1 MRIGVLGAG
10 QLGRMLGLA
19 ARPLD
24 VDCRFYD
31 TVPGAPAAA
40 VGALTVGRW
49 DDADA
54 LARWAEGLDVV
65 TLEFENVPAE
75 AVRRLAAHVPVY
87 PPPVALETAQDR
99 LPEKECFRRGG
110 IPTAPFAAASGPAEL
125 SAALATSGVPA
136 VLKTRRMG
144 YDGKGQRVLRD
155 AGEAADA
162 WSALGAPLI
171 AEGLVRFARELSVI
185 AVRGRGGE
193 TGVYPLVEN
202 VHREGILRS
211 SRAPAPRADA
221 LAGQA
226 EAHVEFLLRELDYV
240 GVLAVE
246 FFDVDGQLVANEM
259 APRVHNTGHWTIEGA
274 ETSQF
279 ENHVRAVCGLPLG
292 STRARGPSAML
303 NLIGDIP
310 STEAVL
316 AVPGAHLHL
325 YGKAPRARRKV
336 GHVTVAASDD
346 AELEARLSALR
357 RAVPSV
363 F

>member
-31 TVPGAPAAA
+31 TAPGAPAAA

-54 LARWAEGLDVV
+54 LARWADGLDAV

-75 AVRRLAAHVPVY
+75 AVRRLATQVPVF

-99 LPEKECFRRGG
+99 LPEKECFRRGR
-110 IPTAPFAAASGPAEL
+110 IPTAPFAAASGPEE
-125 SAALATSGVPA
+125 LATALETSGLPA

-144 YDGKGQRVLRD
+144 YDGKGQLVLRE
-155 AGEAADA
+155 AGGAAEAWA
-162 WSALGAPLI
+162 SLRAPLI
-171 AEGLVRFARELSVI
+171 AEGLVSFTRELSVI

-193 TGVYPLVEN
+193 MAAYPLVEN
-202 VHREGILRS
+202 VHRDGILRV
-211 SRAPAPRADA
+211 SRAPAAAGED
-221 LAGQA
+221 LARQA
-226 EAHVEFLLRELDYV
+226 RAHVEFLLRELDYV

-246 FFDVDGQLVANEM
+246 FFEVEGRLVANEM

-292 STRARGPSAML
+292 STSPRGPSAML
-303 NLIGDIP
+303 NLIGEIP
-310 STEAVL
+310 PRDAVL
-316 AVPGAHLHL
+316 SVPGAHLHL
-325 YGKAPRARRKV
+325 YGKSPRAGRKV
-336 GHVTVAASDD
+336 GHVTVTAPVD
-346 AELEARLSALR
+346 AELQQRLERLR
-357 RAVPSV
+357 GVVPGI